1 MKESAAPYEY
11 AVNSHSLAL
20 KTLRFMTGRCE
31 TMAMADRDE
40 PEWIPIGRASRT
52 AEMQEGETFHW
63 MDGRYPDPPI
73 ASSINGTIIH
83 RAEIRDITGLPQ
95 LLDWAAEGDISIVNT
110 RHLMSRKT
118 EFNAVI
124 EELAEFVE
132 RDLGGEIIQIG
143 DSRIL
148 ILPKGVRATQSA
160 DERR

>member
-1 MKESAAPYEY
+1 
-11 AVNSHSLAL
+11 
-20 KTLRFMTGRCE
+20 
-31 TMAMADRDE
+31 MADRDE
-40 PEWIPIGRASRT
+40 PEWIPIGRHPGLPRCKWRDISL
-52 AEMQEGETFHW
+52 
-63 MDGRYPDPPI
+63 DGWTLSDPPI
-73 ASSINGTIIH
+73 ASSVNGTIIH

-132 RDLGGEIIQIG
+132 RDLGGEIVQIG

>member
-1 MKESAAPYEY
+1 
-11 AVNSHSLAL
+11 
-20 KTLRFMTGRCE
+20 
-31 TMAMADRDE
+31 
-40 PEWIPIGRASRT
+40 
-52 AEMQEGETFHW
+52 MQENETFHW

-73 ASSINGTIIH
+73 PTSANGAIIH

-95 LLDWAAEGDISIVNT
+95 LLDWASDGDISIVNT
-110 RHLMSRKT
+110 RHLMNRKT

-132 RDLGGEIIQIG
+132 RDLGGEIVQIG